1 MWSLFV
7 LVLAAVPTYVA
18 KDIPTRSNK
27 AQYTDRLSVS
37 DLREEVREMFYH
49 AYTSYMKYAMPEDEL
64 QPLSCS
70 GDSSF
75 YGWVIYWW
83 VRSCYGWVIHGW
95 VSSFCERVS
104 SFHGRVS
111 ATLIF

>member
-1 MWSLFV
+1 MLSLFV
-7 LVLAAVPTYVA
+7 LVLVVIPTYVA
-18 KDIPTRSNK
+18 KDIPQIPNA
-27 AQYTDRLSVS
+27 AQYAERLSVY

-75 YGWVIYWW
+75 YGF
-83 VRSCYGWVIHGW
+83 VR
-95 VSSFCERVS
+95 
-104 SFHGRVS
+104 
-111 ATLIF
+111 A